1 MTTTASDVASLDAA
15 SGLLALISA
24 ASSSNDFQATAAN
37 TNSCPVSPQVV
48 AEQRRQSVTVSDIS
62 DDDDESSGEG
72 GRSRSAS
79 DAELLFATASAQ
91 VHPEQQQHQTKKA
104 YRAKLG
110 RPIGSS
116 SFPTALMTVLASS
129 TEDNDTTGA
138 SFLPDDRTFA
148 IHNVRAFCDPTGG
161 PMQTRLRISSF
172 RTFLRKLDQWGFV
185 IIQGRAAGAASDNP
199 YTFAHPSGRFVR
211 SEPNLARTIRRKSHR
226 SAPHAATTGTPY
238 RAGHNVMRSHPG
250 ATLHPPTASPSANT
264 VAAMEHQLHLLE
276 RRRAQLQRTAQ
287 RMTAL
292 DRSIRDGVRYS
303 DDQVGTATRN
313 VVGAAMR
320 VLERDEALR
329 KMLQSI

>member
-1 MTTTASDVASLDAA
+1 MTTTASDIASLDAA

-24 ASSSNDFQATAAN
+24 ASSSNDLQAAVET
-37 TNSCPVSPQVV
+37 TVSSCPVSPQVV
-48 AEQRRQSVTVSDIS
+48 VEQRRQSVTVSDIS
-62 DDDDESSGEG
+62 DDDDESKGE
-72 GRSRSAS
+72 SLSA
-79 DAELLFATASAQ
+79 TSAHAHTNTQ
-91 VHPEQQQHQTKKA
+91 DVYLEQPQQHQAKKA

-116 SFPTALMTVLASS
+116 SFPIALMTVLASP
-129 TEDNDTTGA
+129 TEDNVTTGA
-138 SFLPDDRTFA
+138 SFLPDGRTFA
-148 IHNVRAFCDPTGG
+148 IHNVRNFCDPATG
-161 PMQTRLRISSF
+161 PMQTRLRLSSF
-172 RTFLRKLDQWGFV
+172 RTFLRKLEQWGFV
-185 IIQGRAAGAASDNP
+185 IVQGAAGDNP
-199 YTFAHPSGRFVR
+199 FTFAHPSGRFVR
-211 SEPNLARTIRRKSHR
+211 SEPNLARTIRRKSHS

-250 ATLHPPTASPSANT
+250 APPHPPTASPSANT

-287 RMTAL
+287 RMAAL
-292 DRSIRDGVRYS
+292 DRSVRDGVRYS

-329 KMLQSI
+329 SMLQSI